1 MVRNIVSFSGLKKI
15 KNKIKDANCNII
27 LKRRCSILV
36 AQLFDYFKGQY
47 PPGLSSELNKQNIR
61 F

>member
-1 MVRNIVSFSGLKKI
+1 MVRNIVSFSGLKKN

-36 AQLFDYFKGQY
+36 AQLFDYFYGAI
-47 PPGLSSELNKQNIR
+47 PSWSFEWVKQTKY
-61 F
+61 